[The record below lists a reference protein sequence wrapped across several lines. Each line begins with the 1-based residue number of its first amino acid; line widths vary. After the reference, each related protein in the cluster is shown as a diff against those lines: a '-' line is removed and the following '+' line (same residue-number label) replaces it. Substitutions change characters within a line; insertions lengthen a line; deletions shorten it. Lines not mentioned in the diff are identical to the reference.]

1 MSAEKQTEVWVMP
14 VGEEILKATVR
25 KESKQIP
32 PDKMTSG
39 LPIVQP
45 RISFDDL
52 LFFMDVNVWHKISIK
67 LKAALVGGL
76 GWQLVTEDENKEPD
90 QVYKRIMELLERP
103 NEKYQE
109 TFSVLMIRMLTDY
122 FALGNGWLEVSRNT
136 KGEVAAIYHVR
147 GKTVRRKK
155 DFSGYYQVRSF
166 KKQEF
171 RNFGD
176 PKNRDKNELIHFY
189 EYDPEDDY
197 YGIPEWLPAMATMAM
212 DRAAVEYNTYVFDNG
227 MMIPF
232 AIIIEG
238 GTLSRKAR
246 NALKNFLQKN
256 YKGIANA
263 GRAMVIANDDP
274 NVKIRIEKLDTPGL
288 RDMSFSKMR
297 LLSRDEVIAAHRV
310 PPRLTGIMTPG
321 QLGGGGEVSGQLK
334 IFQETLI
341 KPEQRKLENILNRT
355 ILASFGEHK
364 WKIKFNEL
372 DISDPREDAE
382 WYKTMVEI
390 GALDPDEV
398 REDAGYKPRESQQP
412 PVDKAM
418 KQIAKA
424 LEGVRQILETE

>member
-1 MSAEKQTEVWVMP
+1 MSDEKHTEVWVVP
-14 VGEEILKATVR
+14 GHQIIR
-25 KESKQIP
+25 KESKQVK
-32 PDKMTSG
+32 PDSMSG
-39 LPIVQP
+39 LQVVNP
-45 RISFDDL
+45 RVDFNDL
-52 LFFMDVNVWHKISIK
+52 LYFMDVNVWHKRSVK

-76 GWQLVTEDENKEPD
+76 GWQLVTDDENKDPD
-90 QVYKRIMELLERP
+90 DAYNRIMELLERP

-109 TFSVLMIRMLTDY
+109 TFSVLMVRMLTDY

-147 GKTVRRKK
+147 GKNVRRKK
-155 DFSGYYQVRSF
+155 DFTGYFQIRAN

-176 PKNRDKNELIHFY
+176 TTNKTKNELIHFY
-189 EYDPEDDY
+189 EYDPQDDY

-212 DRAAVEYNTYVFDNG
+212 DRAAVEFNTYIFDNG

-238 GTLSRKAR
+238 GRLSAKARKA
-246 NALKNFLQKN
+246 LQQFLQKN

-263 GRAMVIANDDP
+263 GRAIVIDNDDP
-274 NVKIRIEKLDTPGL
+274 NVNIRIEKLDNPSM
-288 RDMSFSKMR
+288 RDMSFYR
-297 LLSRDEVIAAHRV
+297 LRTLSRDEVIAAHQV
-310 PPRLTGIMTPG
+310 PPRLGGIMSAG
-321 QLGGGGEVSGQLK
+321 QLGGTGEVSGQLK

-355 ILASFGEHK
+355 ILATFGEHK

-372 DISDPREDAE
+372 DITDPKDDAE

-390 GALDPDEV
+390 GVLEADEV
-398 REDAGYKPRESQQP
+398 REEIGYKPRQTPVQP
-412 PVDKAM
+412 EVTM

-424 LEGVRQILETE
+424 LEGIRKVLED

>member
-1 MSAEKQTEVWVMP
+1 MSTEKHTEVWVVP
-14 VGEEILKATVR
+14 GHQIIH
-25 KESKQIP
+25 KESKQVK
-32 PDKMTSG
+32 PDSTSG
-39 LPIVQP
+39 LQVVNP
-45 RISFDDL
+45 RVDFNDL
-52 LFFMDVNVWHKISIK
+52 LYFMDVNVWHKRSVK

-76 GWQLVTEDENKEPD
+76 GWQLVTDDENKDPD
-90 QVYKRIMELLERP
+90 DAYNRIMELLERP

-109 TFSVLMIRMLTDY
+109 TFSVLMVRMLTDY

-147 GKTVRRKK
+147 GKNVRRKK
-155 DFSGYYQVRSF
+155 DFTGYFQIRAN

-176 PKNRDKNELIHFY
+176 TTNKTKNELIHFY
-189 EYDPEDDY
+189 EYDPQDDY

-212 DRAAVEYNTYVFDNG
+212 DRAAVEFNTYIFDNG

-238 GTLSRKAR
+238 GRLSAKARKA
-246 NALKNFLQKN
+246 LQQFLQKN

-263 GRAMVIANDDP
+263 GRAIVIDNDDP
-274 NVKIRIEKLDTPGL
+274 NVKIRIEKLDNPSM
-288 RDMSFSKMR
+288 RDMSFYR
-297 LLSRDEVIAAHRV
+297 LRTLSRDEVIAAHQV
-310 PPRLTGIMTPG
+310 PPRLVGIMSAG
-321 QLGGGGEVSGQLK
+321 QLGGTGEVSGQLK

-355 ILASFGEHK
+355 ILATFGEHK

-372 DISDPREDAE
+372 DITDPKDDAE

-390 GALDPDEV
+390 GVLEADEV
-398 REDAGYKPRESQQP
+398 REEIGYKPRQTPVQP
-412 PVDKAM
+412 EVTM

-424 LEGVRQILETE
+424 LEGIRKVLED